1 VLKTS
6 LVVGTMLLLAI
17 AETVL
22 SQSSVDEAKP
32 YGRICLT
39 TADDPGREEL
49 FQTDTPTGAGK
60 RIVVH
65 VDANSKCFA
74 LVAAFNRKDSRLANN
89 WMPQFVEL
97 PQWEEVPLPKAPAKW
112 LWEKNEGPIEF
123 YVLFFAPDS
132 NEAAEIKKLVDAMGN
147 AGSDRSM
154 LQLQSNKLRE
164 MISRSMVEK
173 DRSKYLAKTES
184 SELGGVLRG
193 GSFEWR
199 KYAQS
204 VNFTS
209 DKPGVLIFSGAA
221 AR

>member
-1 VLKTS
+1 MLKTNFFA
-6 LVVGTMLLLAI
+6 GATLLLATVGI
-17 AETVL
+17 VL

-39 TADDPGREEL
+39 IADNLGREEL
-49 FQTDTPTGAGK
+49 FQTDTTGAGK
-60 RIVVH
+60 KIVVH

-74 LVAAFNRKDSRLANN
+74 LVAAFNQKDGRLANN

-97 PQWEEVPLPKAPAKW
+97 PQWEEVPLPKASAKW
-112 LWEKNEGPIEF
+112 LWEKDEEPIEF
-123 YVLFFAPDS
+123 YALFFAPDS
-132 NEAAEIKKLVDAMGN
+132 KEAPEIKKLVDAMGH
-147 AGSDRSM
+147 AASDRSM

-193 GSFEWR
+193 GTFEWR

-209 DKPGVLIFSGAA
+209 DKPGVLIFSGAG

>member
-1 VLKTS
+1 MLKTNFFA
-6 LVVGTMLLLAI
+6 GATLLLATVGI
-17 AETVL
+17 VL

-39 TADDPGREEL
+39 IADNLGREEL
-49 FQTDTPTGAGK
+49 FQTDTTGAGK
-60 RIVVH
+60 KIVVH

-74 LVAAFNRKDSRLANN
+74 LVAAFNQKDGRLANN

-97 PQWEEVPLPKAPAKW
+97 PQWEEVPLPKASAKW
-112 LWEKNEGPIEF
+112 LWEKDEEPIEF
-123 YVLFFAPDS
+123 YALFFAPDS
-132 NEAAEIKKLVDAMGN
+132 KEAPEIKKLVDAMGH
-147 AGSDRSM
+147 AASDRSM

-193 GSFEWR
+193 GTFEWR

>member
-1 VLKTS
+1 MLKTNFFA
-6 LVVGTMLLLAI
+6 GATLLLATVGI
-17 AETVL
+17 VL
-22 SQSSVDEAKP
+22 SQPSVDEAKP

-39 TADDPGREEL
+39 IADNLGREEL
-49 FQTDTPTGAGK
+49 FQTDTTGAGK
-60 RIVVH
+60 KIVVH

-74 LVAAFNRKDSRLANN
+74 LVAAFNQKDGRLANN

-97 PQWEEVPLPKAPAKW
+97 PQWEEVPLPKASAKW
-112 LWEKNEGPIEF
+112 LWEKDDEPIEF
-123 YVLFFAPDS
+123 YALFFAPDS
-132 NEAAEIKKLVDAMGN
+132 KEAPEIKKLVDAMGH
-147 AGSDRSM
+147 AASDRSM

-193 GSFEWR
+193 GTFEWR

>member
-1 VLKTS
+1 MLKTS
-6 LVVGTMLLLAI
+6 LVAGTTLLLATAAI
-17 AETVL
+17 VL
-22 SQSSVDEAKP
+22 SQSSVDETKP

-39 TADDPGREEL
+39 IADNSGHEEL
-49 FQTDTPTGAGK
+49 FQSDTPTGAGK
-60 RIVVH
+60 KIVVH

-123 YVLFFAPDS
+123 YALFFAPDS
-132 NEAAEIKKLVDAMGN
+132 KEAPEIKKLVDAMGN
-147 AGSDRSM
+147 AASDRSM

-164 MISRSMVEK
+164 MIGRSMIEK

-193 GSFEWR
+193 GTFEWR
-199 KYAQS
+199 KSAQS

-209 DKPGVLIFSGAA
+209 DKPGVLIFSGAG

>member
-6 LVVGTMLLLAI
+6 FFAGATLLVATVRI
-17 AETVL
+17 VL

-39 TADDPGREEL
+39 IADNSGREEV
-49 FQTDTPTGAGK
+49 FHADAPPGAGK
-60 RIVVH
+60 KIVVH

-74 LVAAFNRKDSRLANN
+74 LVAVFNRKDGRLADN

-112 LWEKNEGPIEF
+112 LWEKNQEPIEF
-123 YVLFFAPDS
+123 YALFFAPDS
-132 NEAAEIKKLVDAMGN
+132 KDAAEIKKLVDAMAN
-147 AGSDRSM
+147 TRPDPSM
-154 LQLQSNKLRE
+154 LKLQSNKLRE
-164 MISRSMVEK
+164 MISRSMIEK

-193 GSFEWR
+193 GTFEWR

-209 DKPGVLIFSGAA
+209 DKPGVLIFSGAG